1 MSDDRIER
9 ALIGVARRYA
19 PPLAP
24 PGWKQPGDYRGPL
37 AELARALAENGALV
51 TVVEAPVNQSA
62 LITPL
67 WTESLTAL
75 YTCLSRAL
83 FPSSTDIQ
91 AFFAEPG
98 EPPVLLLVGAS
109 IPTIMALAGYV
120 LPYVAAR
127 HGANPA
133 DSEASV
139 LFDAALEWL
148 EASDLERV
156 DYLRVRNEAVE
167 LLRPLLDSPARPRAL
182 APAAPDAPIPARTR
196 PAPASLP
203 EAEPTG
209 STPPPLTLPESA
221 SAPRPASANLPEAG
235 PPRPPLPV
243 VFEPPPRPVR
253 RRPPLPE

>member
-1 MSDDRIER
+1 MADDRIER

-24 PGWKQPGDYRGPL
+24 PGWQQPGDYRGPL
-37 AELARALAENGALV
+37 SELARGLAEHGALV
-51 TVVEAPVNQSA
+51 TVVDAPAGQSA
-62 LITPL
+62 LVTPL

-83 FPSSTDIQ
+83 FPSSTGIQ
-91 AFFAEPG
+91 AFYAEPG
-98 EPPVLLLVGAS
+98 EPPILLLVGAS
-109 IPTIMALAGYV
+109 IPVMMALAGYV
-120 LPYVAAR
+120 LPYLAVR
-127 HGANPA
+127 HSANPP
-133 DSEASV
+133 DQEPTT
-139 LFDAALEWL
+139 LLDALLAWL
-148 EASDLERV
+148 EAGDLERV

-182 APAAPDAPIPARTR
+182 APAALDAPIPARSR

-203 EAEPTG
+203 EAKPAG
-209 STPPPLTLPESA
+209 STPPPVSLPE
-221 SAPRPASANLPEAG
+221 APPAARPAPANLPEAG